1 MTGQDLRDGR
11 QKRGWTQQ
19 VAAAK
24 LGVSQP
30 YLALMERGERRVP
43 ARLARNAA
51 RLYGLSLTALPVES
65 NWSDAPH
72 CNEQDMAA
80 YLAGLGYP
88 GLAYLR
94 PAKKRNP
101 AEVLFAALSCD
112 DLESR
117 LTEALPWVV
126 LEYPD
131 LDWNWLVRAAKVQN
145 LQNRLGFVT
154 SMGRRLAEQDGKES
168 VATALRQNE
177 LALDK
182 ARLVHEDTLCHA
194 SLSEAEK
201 RWVREHRS
209 AEAHHWNLLTDL
221 SPEHLSYAA

>member
-1 MTGQDLRDGR
+1 MTGQHLREGR
-11 QKRGWTQQ
+11 KNRGWTQQ
-19 VAAAK
+19 TAAAK

-43 ARLARNAA
+43 ARLARKAA
-51 RLYGLSLTALPVES
+51 HLYGLSLTALPVEHDW
-65 NWSDAPH
+65 NDAPH
-72 CNEQDMAA
+72 GDDREMAA

-88 GLAYLR
+88 GFAYLR
-94 PAKKRNP
+94 PTKKRNP
-101 AEVLFAALSCD
+101 AEVLFRALSCA
-112 DLESR
+112 DLGSR
-117 LTEALPWVV
+117 LTEALPWVL
-126 LEYPD
+126 LEYPN

-154 SMGRRLAEQDGKES
+154 SMGRRLAEARGNES
-168 VATALRQNE
+168 VANTLREHE
-177 LALDK
+177 LALEK

-201 RWVREHRS
+201 RWLREHRS
-209 AEAHHWNLLTDL
+209 AEARHWNLLTDL

>member
-1 MTGQDLRDGR
+1 MTGQNLRDGR

-19 VAAAK
+19 RAAAK

-43 ARLARNAA
+43 VTLARKAA
-51 RLYGLSLTALPVES
+51 HLYGLSLTALPVES
-65 NWSDAPH
+65 DWTQVPH
-72 CNEQDMAA
+72 CDVREMAA

-101 AEVLFAALSCD
+101 AEVLLTALSCE

-131 LDWNWLVRAAKVQN
+131 LDWDWLARAAKVQN

-154 SMGRRLAEQDGKES
+154 SMARRLAEQRGNES
-168 VATALRQNE
+168 VASALRQHE
-177 LALDK
+177 LALEK
-182 ARLVHEDTLCHA
+182 ARLVREDTLCHR

-201 RWVREHRS
+201 RWLREHRP
-209 AEAHHWNLLTDL
+209 AEARHWNLLTDL
-221 SPEHLSYAA
+221 SPQHLSYAA

>member
-1 MTGQDLRDGR
+1 MTGEFLREER
-11 QKRGWTQQ
+11 KNRRWTQQ
-19 VAAAK
+19 MAAAR

-30 YLALMERGERRVP
+30 YLALMESGERRVT
-43 ARLARNAA
+43 AKLAHKVAHLYRLP
-51 RLYGLSLTALPVES
+51 LSALPLETD
-65 NWSDAPH
+65 WSEAPR
-72 CNEQDMAA
+72 CDQREMAA

-94 PAKKRNP
+94 PAKKKNP
-101 AEVLFAALSCD
+101 AEVLFTALSCE

-131 LDWNWLVRAAKVQN
+131 LDWDWLVKAAKVQN

-154 SMGRRLAEQDGKES
+154 SMGRQLAEQRGNQS
-168 VATALRQNE
+168 VASALRQHE
-177 LALDK
+177 STLEK
-182 ARLVHEDTLCHA
+182 ARLVREDTLCHG

-201 RWVREHRS
+201 RWLREHRP
-209 AEAHHWNLLTDL
+209 AAARHWNLLTDL
-221 SPEHLSYAA
+221 SPEHLGYAT

>member
-1 MTGQDLRDGR
+1 MTRQYLRDGR

-19 VAAAK
+19 MAAAK

-30 YLALMERGERRVP
+30 YLALMEREERPVP
-43 ARLARNAA
+43 VRLARRAA
-51 RLYGLSLTALPVES
+51 HLYGLPLTALPVES
-65 NWSDAPH
+65 DWTEVPH
-72 CNEQDMAA
+72 CDEREMTA

-101 AEVLFAALSCD
+101 AEVLFTALSCE

-131 LDWNWLVRAAKVQN
+131 LDWDWLVRAAKVQN
-145 LQNRLGFVT
+145 FQNRLGFVT
-154 SMGRRLAEQDGKES
+154 SMARRLAEQRGNES
-168 VATALRQNE
+168 VASTLRQHE
-177 LALDK
+177 LALEK
-182 ARLVHEDTLCHA
+182 ARLVHEDTLCHR

-201 RWVREHRS
+201 HWLREHRP
-209 AEAHHWNLLTDL
+209 AEARHWNLLTDL
-221 SPEHLSYAA
+221 SPQHLSYAA